1 MVNGFIIWA
10 LHTVITD
17 MTLSGISRH
26 LAVLF
31 VAGLV
36 NIAQA
41 APDVRVVG
49 LFSDRAVVLIDGRQH
64 VLTAGQSGPEGVRL
78 LAADSESALLE
89 IDGREVEARLD
100 GRVSARKR
108 TAEVQE
114 VQVWRNNAGMYT
126 TVGSINGLP
135 VSFLVDTGASQ
146 IALNADEARRLGIDF
161 RVSGTPTA
169 VGTASGMARAWA
181 VTLATVK
188 VGSLEMR
195 NVGAVVLE
203 GNTPQQALLGMTYLG
218 RLEIDNDGRLMTL
231 RKKY

>member
-1 MVNGFIIWA
+1 MILTG
-10 LHTVITD
+10 L
-17 MTLSGISRH
+17 LRR
-26 LAVLF
+26 LPVLF
-31 VAGLV
+31 VAGLLNV
-36 NIAQA
+36 AQA

-64 VLTAGQSGPEGVRL
+64 VLKAGQDGAEGVRL
-78 LAADSESALLE
+78 LAADSETALLE

-100 GRVSARKR
+100 GRITARKH

-114 VQVWRNNAGMYT
+114 VQVWRNSAGMYT
-126 TVGSINGLP
+126 TVGSINGLT

-146 IALNADEARRLGIDF
+146 VALNADEARRLGIDF
-161 RVSGTPTA
+161 RVSGTPIA
-169 VGTASGMARAWA
+169 VGTASGVAHGWA

-188 VGSLEMR
+188 VGSLELR

-203 GNTPQQALLGMTYLG
+203 GNTPQHVLLGMTYLG
-218 RLEIDNDGRLMTL
+218 RLEIDNDGRMMTL